1 MQHTI
6 INIKGM
12 TCGGCSSSVTRV
24 LSAIAG
30 VSEVNVSLEHAN
42 AEVTFDPSKTNI
54 ETLHKAIDGAGFE
67 VS

>member
-12 TCGGCSSSVTRV
+12 TCGGCTSSITRV

-42 AEVTFDPSKTNI
+42 AEVTFDPSKTTL
-54 ETLHKAIDGAGFE
+54 EALHKAIDGAGFE
-67 VS
+67 VG

>member
-12 TCGGCSSSVTRV
+12 TCAGCTSSVTRV

-30 VSEVNVSLEHAN
+30 VSEVIVSLEHAN
-42 AEVTFDPSKTNI
+42 AEVTFDPSKTTL
-54 ETLHKAIDGAGFE
+54 EALHKAIEGAGFE
-67 VS
+67 LG